1 MLQFQEQTELSQIL
15 KLKTQTLQQHL
26 MHPNPLLLEALGGYL
41 NAAQMVV
48 VCVDSEEDAAA
59 RDAERLLGDVMQ
71 AKSRAGRIG
80 QTNGGTKTQYG
91 LMQIERRMVY

>member
-1 MLQFQEQTELSQIL
+1 
-15 KLKTQTLQQHL
+15 
-26 MHPNPLLLEALGGYL
+26 MHPTPLLLEALGGYL

-71 AKSRAGRIG
+71 ANSQVAIHLVELVK
-80 QTNGGTKTQYG
+80 QTLEQKRN
-91 LMQIERRMVY
+91 MA

>member
-1 MLQFQEQTELSQIL
+1 
-15 KLKTQTLQQHL
+15 
-26 MHPNPLLLEALGGYL
+26 MHPTPLLLEALGGYL

-71 AKSRAGRIG
+71 AELVELVK
-80 QTNGGTKTQYG
+80 QTVEQKRN
-91 LMQIERRMVY
+91 MA